1 MGQSFKRKV
10 FYIPGYD
17 PIHPRRY
24 RELYRTESAAQAA
37 ISGYDIHLTGKT
49 VPGGY
54 GWFVDSEIDGRSTRA
69 DFEVMIWSDLVRA
82 SMRSGILETYAQML
96 RTAYIYIASGTLW
109 RLMHLRKGPVI
120 AALYPVVMLIG
131 QAGVA
136 LAAGTAPN
144 DLATKIMTTKDPMT
158 GQRFSASEMVDQVAI
173 FFLAGHE
180 TSASALSWALYLMAT
195 HPEYQDKVAREGEAL
210 GPQARFEDLRRLAIT
225 RDVFRETLRLYPLV
239 PMMVREA
246 AQAETFR
253 GRDVAPGSQVVLS
266 PWHLHRHMRLWD
278 NPDGFDP
285 ERWHSENG
293 KHCQRAAFIPF
304 SAGPRVC
311 TGAGFAMLE
320 GVLLLA
326 RLCAAYEFLPIAERV
341 PQPVAHLTVRS
352 DRGIWLKLRPR
363 GT

>member
-1 MGQSFKRKV
+1 
-10 FYIPGYD
+10 
-17 PIHPRRY
+17 
-24 RELYRTESAAQAA
+24 
-37 ISGYDIHLTGKT
+37 
-49 VPGGY
+49 
-54 GWFVDSEIDGRSTRA
+54 
-69 DFEVMIWSDLVRA
+69 
-82 SMRSGILETYAQML
+82 
-96 RTAYIYIASGTLW
+96 
-109 RLMHLRKGPVI
+109 
-120 AALYPVVMLIG
+120 
-131 QAGVA
+131 
-136 LAAGTAPN
+136 
-144 DLATKIMTTKDPMT
+144 
-158 GQRFSASEMVDQVAI
+158 
-173 FFLAGHE
+173 
-180 TSASALSWALYLMAT
+180 
-195 HPEYQDKVAREGEAL
+195 
-210 GPQARFEDLRRLAIT
+210 
-225 RDVFRETLRLYPLV
+225 LRLYPPV